1 METNFDNL
9 FIFGTNLQTEK
20 DKQVISKVLNANNEI
35 ERWNI
40 DLEDID
46 SVLRVESQ
54 TLTAE
59 QIIKII
65 KDQDFK
71 CSELSE

>member
-20 DKQVISKVLNANNEI
+20 DKQVISKILNTNNQI

-46 SVLRVESQ
+46 SVLRIESQ

-65 KDQDFK
+65 TEQDFK

>member
-20 DKQVISKVLNANNEI
+20 DKQVISKVLNTNNQI
-35 ERWNI
+35 EQWNI

-46 SVLRVESQ
+46 SVLRIESQ

-65 KDQDFK
+65 TEQDFK

>member
-20 DKQVISKVLNANNEI
+20 DKQVISKVLNVNHEI
-35 ERWNI
+35 EQWNI
-40 DLEDID
+40 DLEDVD
-46 SVLRVESQ
+46 SILRIESK

-59 QIIKII
+59 LIIKII
-65 KDQDFK
+65 TEQDFK
-71 CSELSE
+71 CTELSE

>member
-20 DKQVISKVLNANNEI
+20 DKQVISKVLNTNHEI

-46 SVLRVESQ
+46 SVLRIESQ
-54 TLTAE
+54 TLTSE

-65 KDQDFK
+65 TEQDFK

>member
-20 DKQVISKVLNANNEI
+20 DKQVISKVLNSNHEI

-46 SVLRVESQ
+46 SVLRIEIQS
-54 TLTAE
+54 LTAR

-65 KDQDFK
+65 TEQDFK

>member
-65 KDQDFK
+65 TEQDFK

>member
-20 DKQVISKVLNANNEI
+20 DKQVISKVLNANIEI

-46 SVLRVESQ
+46 SVLRIESQ

-65 KDQDFK
+65 TEQDFK

>member
-20 DKQVISKVLNANNEI
+20 DKQVISKVLNSNNKI

-46 SVLRVESQ
+46 SVLRIESQ
-54 TLTAE
+54 SLTPE

-65 KDQDFK
+65 TEQDFK

>member
-20 DKQVISKVLNANNEI
+20 DKQVISKVLNTNNQI

-46 SVLRVESQ
+46 SVLRIESQ

-65 KDQDFK
+65 TEQDFK

>member
-9 FIFGTNLQTEK
+9 YIFGTNLQTEK
-20 DKQVISKVLNANNEI
+20 DKQLISKVLNANNEI

-54 TLTAE
+54 SLTAE

-65 KDQDFK
+65 TEQDFK

>member
-1 METNFDNL
+1 METDFNNI
-9 FIFGTNLQTEK
+9 FIFETNIKTEK
-20 DKQVISKVLNANNEI
+20 DKQTISEVLNANNQI

-46 SVLRVESQ
+46 SVLRIESQ

-65 KDQDFK
+65 TVQDFK
-71 CSELSE
+71 CAELSE

>member
-1 METNFDNL
+1 METNFDHL

-20 DKQVISKVLNANNEI
+20 DKQVISKILNANIEI

-46 SVLRVESQ
+46 SVLRIESQ

-65 KDQDFK
+65 TEQDFK

>member
-20 DKQVISKVLNANNEI
+20 DKQVISKVLNSNHEI
-35 ERWNI
+35 ARWNI

-46 SVLRVESQ
+46 SVLRIESQ
-54 TLTAE
+54 SLTPE

-65 KDQDFK
+65 TEQDFK

>member
-20 DKQVISKVLNANNEI
+20 DKQVISKVLNSNHEI

-46 SVLRVESQ
+46 SVLRIESQ
-54 TLTAE
+54 SLTPE

-65 KDQDFK
+65 TEQDFK

>member
-20 DKQVISKVLNANNEI
+20 DKQVISKVLNANHQI

-46 SVLRVESQ
+46 SVLRIESQ
-54 TLTAE
+54 SLTAE

-65 KDQDFK
+65 TEQDFK

>member
-1 METNFDNL
+1 METNYNTIL
-9 FIFGTNLQTEK
+9 IFGTNIKTKK
-20 DKQVISKVLNANNEI
+20 DKQIISTVLNSNQAI
-35 ERWNI
+35 KKWNI

-46 SVLRVESQ
+46 SVLRIESQ
-54 TLTAE
+54 SLTAE

-65 KDQDFK
+65 TEQDFK

>member
-20 DKQVISKVLNANNEI
+20 DKQVISKVLNSNNEI

-46 SVLRVESQ
+46 SVLRIESQ
-54 TLTAE
+54 SLTPE

-65 KDQDFK
+65 TEQDFK

>member
-20 DKQVISKVLNANNEI
+20 DKQVISEVLNSNNEI

-40 DLEDID
+40 DLKDID
-46 SVLRVESQ
+46 SVLRIESQ
-54 TLTAE
+54 SLTPE

-65 KDQDFK
+65 TEQDFK

>member
-20 DKQVISKVLNANNEI
+20 DKQVISKVLNANHEI

-46 SVLRVESQ
+46 SVLRIESQ
-54 TLTAE
+54 SLTAE

-65 KDQDFK
+65 TEQDFK

>member
-20 DKQVISKVLNANNEI
+20 DKQVISKVLNTNNQI

-46 SVLRVESQ
+46 SVLRIKSQ

-65 KDQDFK
+65 TEQDFK

>member
-9 FIFGTNLQTEK
+9 FIFKTNLQTKK
-20 DKQVISKVLNANNEI
+20 DKQVIGKVLNTNNEI

-46 SVLRVESQ
+46 SVLRIESQ
-54 TLTAE
+54 TLTAK

-65 KDQDFK
+65 NDQDFK
-71 CSELSE
+71 CAELSE

>member
-20 DKQVISKVLNANNEI
+20 DKQVISKVLNSNNEI

-46 SVLRVESQ
+46 SVLRIESQ
-54 TLTAE
+54 SLTAR

-65 KDQDFK
+65 TEQDFK

>member
-20 DKQVISKVLNANNEI
+20 DKQVISKVLNANHEI

-46 SVLRVESQ
+46 SVLRIESQ
-54 TLTAE
+54 SLTSE

-65 KDQDFK
+65 TEQDFK